1 MIRTD
6 FKNLKKIPFI
16 MGIIALLLQLF
27 SPLLV
32 IVFFAVSPMQFFMG
46 HRAVVGSETT
56 QNSFICPMGIEW
68 KNGSEKYLKILGQ
81 DHSKH
86 INHHDMHHDNNH
98 KHTQETPE
106 PCPIEKTILI
116 VKQFS
121 DNGITL
127 NSLLLFIIFILLL
140 IIPQKRFLHL
150 LKQSLL
156 YITPPRHA
164 PPVSVY

>member
-1 MIRTD
+1 
-6 FKNLKKIPFI
+6 
-16 MGIIALLLQLF
+16 MGMIALLLQLF
-27 SPLLV
+27 FPLLV
-32 IVFFAVSPMQFFMG
+32 VIFFAVSPMQFFMG

-56 QNSFICPMGIEW
+56 SHSFICPMGIEW
-68 KNGSEKYLKILGQ
+68 QGGSEKYLKILGQ

-86 INHHDMHHDNNH
+86 INHHDMHHDDDNN
-98 KHTQETPE
+98 KPTQETPE

-116 VKQFS
+116 VKQFT
-121 DNGITL
+121 DNTMNF

-150 LKQSLL
+150 LKQCLL

-164 PPVSVY
+164 PPVLVY